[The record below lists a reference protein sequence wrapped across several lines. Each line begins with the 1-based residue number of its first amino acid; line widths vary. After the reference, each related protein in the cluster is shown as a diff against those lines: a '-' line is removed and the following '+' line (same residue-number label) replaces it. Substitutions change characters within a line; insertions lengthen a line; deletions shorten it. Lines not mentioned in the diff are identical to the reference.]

1 MLGFPDEHA
10 HPRNHALELPLRGP
24 DRRLK
29 TWRER
34 LDIDAALAGS
44 GWTGLFA
51 ALSVVANRAENAEL
65 RLDSFA
71 GRIVSLPTI
80 LGVDIGARTALF
92 ATSVVLFVLLF
103 GAFLALLHQLRKLL
117 PAQTGGLLEALSLGG
132 LALWV
137 ARAYTLE
144 VHGLIWLVVALQV
157 AGLVIGLVD
166 RVVFRAGE
174 HPEGAAYFTSLC
186 LLAVG
191 CIFAASDW
199 RRQCVPAE
207 TPWMNWG
214 VGACVVGLHLVL
226 RVVCWRADRDRRR
239 AALVSL
245 MAGLSPAAACL
256 PLVSMLHEEL
266 YLTINNRGYTSV
278 RPAQV
283 QLLLVAGLAAW
294 GVLRYLRS
302 ARAGAPPMLERSL
315 LRAGLPLFAFGLA
328 AYARY
333 VPIILGPSDLFE
345 PANPGLEVQQWAEF
359 GRLPWIE
366 TFNAHGFSDS
376 LWEFLYCL
384 IQGFHHRT
392 LHFYLFLD
400 DALATLLIYHA
411 LRRVSGNGY
420 LAFFCAVLFP
430 FRPALIP
437 AYSALALTSVFV
449 LEWIIARPNLR
460 CWTLFGFYCVAC
472 ILWRLDI
479 GFAHIVASAAT
490 LAAVWYLRAGV
501 RPRPRVVLLAGA
513 ICAFVC
519 AGGFVVLCLARGV
532 DPWLRLL
539 DLRHIVN
546 SSQSSGYPTI
556 AGTYDPTVFWHLG
569 VFPIAVLA
577 VLGWVLATQRSA
589 STLVRP
595 GFLVLLL
602 VYGGVYYFA
611 NYQRGLVRHT
621 FWEPGNAYLLSF
633 GFLVL
638 SIAPYL
644 WSRLLSPK
652 AQSAIFLGV
661 ACLLGG
667 SFGLMGP
674 LPAEKA
680 SFTNGWQRAIAR
692 RVTTL
697 PTAYSVGHIERSP
710 MDIYVF
716 VHHYDAICGFVRRML
731 SPQQTFLDLTNSP
744 VLYIETHRRSPHY
757 VNHLRV
763 VHDEWLQ
770 KRQLE
775 EFERQ
780 DVPFVLVWQ
789 EQDLAALDGVSA
801 PAFNTADGVANNLR
815 DYRFHEW
822 LNARYE
828 PWCVVQRWQVWRRLD
843 WLAPAPPAEADVRE
857 LAAQRGALPQGG
869 RVVLTPQA
877 SDHQERQV
885 FLELRGSAAS
895 DGELRVRIRAAGS
908 EVERTLALHAGTG
921 PWYWSLPVEFLGR
934 ELASIELDFARAP
947 GFALSE
953 ACVRDAPAP
962 AYTMIAGRLHPQSR
976 HVLGRLPWL
985 WANAD
990 EQRAIA
996 QPVLKTIYEPAG
1008 AGLRA
1013 LKLDAHS
1020 GPGFDR
1026 GVSRQGAS
1034 FRLADERD
1042 AQGLKI
1048 GDRLRFAQGGE
1059 RVVLSI
1065 EGTRVSVSG
1074 EPLDPL
1080 GDGAPQ
1086 LAQQVP
1092 AADPSLASVLRMNFE
1107 PLEDPKRPCYVAVR
1121 LRAQQPVGTHAA
1133 ITWGADERTL
1143 GRFEFDVL
1151 GPGPQDYLMRIS
1163 SQSSWAL
1170 SRCNWLSFEK
1180 LDSDAQLLGVK
1191 LLEGD

>member
-1 MLGFPDEHA
+1 
-10 HPRNHALELPLRGP
+10 LR
-24 DRRLK
+24 

-51 ALSVVANRAENAEL
+51 ALSFVANRAENAEL

-71 GRIVSLPTI
+71 GRIVSLPTV

-92 ATSVVLFVLLF
+92 ATSVVLFVLSF
-103 GAFLALLHQLRKLL
+103 CAFLALLHQLRKVL
-117 PAQTGGLLEALSLGG
+117 PAQTGALLEALSLGG
-132 LALWV
+132 LALWL
-137 ARAYTLE
+137 ARAYTVE

-157 AGLVIGLVD
+157 ACLVIGLID
-166 RVVFRAGE
+166 RAVFRAGE
-174 HPEGAAYFTSLC
+174 HPEGAAYFTSLA
-186 LLAVG
+186 LVAVG

-207 TPWMNWG
+207 TPWMNWCVAG
-214 VGACVVGLHLVL
+214 FVVGLHVCL
-226 RVVCWRADRDRRR
+226 RIVCWRTDRDRRR
-239 AALVSL
+239 AALISL
-245 MAGLSPAAACL
+245 MAGLAPAAACL

-278 RPAQV
+278 RPGQV
-283 QLLLVAGLAAW
+283 QVFLLAVLLAW
-294 GVLRYLRS
+294 GVVRCVRS
-302 ARAGAPPMLERSL
+302 VRAGAPPLLEQRL
-315 LRAGLPLFAFGLA
+315 LRAGLPLFAFGLV

-345 PANPGLEVQQWAEF
+345 PANPGLEVQQLADF
-359 GRLPWIE
+359 GRLPWID

-384 IQGFHHRT
+384 IQGFEHRT
-392 LHFYLFLD
+392 RHFYMFLD

-420 LAFFCAVLFP
+420 LAFFFAALFP
-430 FRPALIP
+430 FRPALFP
-437 AYSALALTSVFV
+437 AYSSLALASVFV

-460 CWTLFGFYCVAC
+460 CWTLFGFYCAAC

-479 GFAHIVASAAT
+479 GFAHVVASAVT

-501 RPRPRVVLLAGA
+501 RPRPRDVLLAGA
-513 ICAFVC
+513 LCTFVC
-519 AGGFVVLCLARGV
+519 LGSFVGLCLARGV
-532 DPWLRLL
+532 DPWLRIL
-539 DLRHIVN
+539 DLRHIVD

-577 VLGWVLATQRSA
+577 LLGWVLRTQRSA
-589 STLVRP
+589 STQVRP
-595 GFLVLLL
+595 AFLVLLL

-633 GFLVL
+633 GFVVL
-638 SIAPYL
+638 TIAPFL
-644 WSRLLSPK
+644 WSRFFSPK
-652 AQSAIFLGV
+652 ALAAIFLGV

-674 LPAEKA
+674 LPAEGA
-680 SFTNGWQRAIAR
+680 RFTNGWQRAIAR
-692 RVTTL
+692 RVSTL

-710 MDIYVF
+710 MDIWVF
-716 VHHYDAICGFVRRML
+716 VHHYDAICSFVRRML
-731 SPQQTFLDLTNSP
+731 APQQTFLDLTNSP
-744 VLYIETHRRSPHY
+744 VLYVETRRRSPHY

-789 EQDLAALDGVSA
+789 EQDLAVLDGVSA

-815 DYRFHEW
+815 DFRFHEW

-828 PWCVVQRWQVWRRLD
+828 PWCIVQRWQVWRRLD
-843 WLAPAPPAEADVRE
+843 WLAPAPPAEAEARE
-857 LAAQRGALPQGG
+857 LAAHRGALPQGG
-869 RVVLTPQA
+869 RVVLTPQ
-877 SDHQERQV
+877 SPDHEQRQV
-885 FLELRGSAAS
+885 FLDLRGSAAS
-895 DGELRVRIRAAGS
+895 DGELHVRIRAADA
-908 EVERTLALHAGTG
+908 EAERRLALPAGAG

-934 ELASIELDFARAP
+934 ELHSVELDFARAP

-953 ACVRDAPAP
+953 ASVRDVPAP
-962 AYTMIAGRLHPQSR
+962 GFTMMAGRLHPQSV

-996 QPVLKTIYEPAG
+996 QPVLKTLYEPAG
-1008 AGLRA
+1008 AGWRSLQ
-1013 LKLDAHS
+1013 LDAHT

-1026 GVSRQGAS
+1026 GVSRVGS
-1034 FRLADERD
+1034 SIRLAEELD
-1042 AQGLKI
+1042 AQGLRP
-1048 GDRLRFAQGGE
+1048 GDRLRFAAAGE
-1059 RVVLSI
+1059 RVVLGI
-1065 EGTRVSVSG
+1065 EGTRIHISG
-1074 EPLDPL
+1074 EPPDPL
-1080 GDGAPQ
+1080 ADGAPQ
-1086 LAQQVP
+1086 VVQLVP
-1092 AADPSLASVLRMNFE
+1092 AADPSVASVLRMNFE
-1107 PLEDPKRPCYVAVR
+1107 PLEDPKRPCYVDVC
-1121 LRAQQPVGTHAA
+1121 LRAQQPVGTRAA
-1133 ITWGADERTL
+1133 IAWGADEKSL

-1151 GPGPQDYLMRIS
+1151 GPGPQHYLMRIS

-1170 SRCNWLSFEK
+1170 TRCNWLSFEK